1 MNYPTDRKSCGYSIR
16 FIKALLSSDAIR
28 DYGPEAVLL
37 AVFIASREDRLH
49 YAKPP
54 KFWRSELMDK
64 FGKGSPKDFLRIRNE
79 AITAGLLY
87 HLEGT
92 RKNPGLY
99 WTLVPDWLRSRFEA
113 FPKRNGTK
121 STRSQNGTELGTELG
136 TLSIPINP
144 STQIPKIHTTE
155 KSVESVSLKSKKPK
169 TKFKTM
175 TGFDQWYATYPKKVG
190 RGDAEK
196 AYPKAIADIQATE
209 QVNEV
214 QAVALLLQW
223 TQERSP
229 SLMATETQYRPHP
242 SKWLNAKR
250 YRDEIG
256 TTRNDDHTEY
266 LDLDALERKKA

>member
-16 FIKALLSSDAIR
+16 YIKALLSSDAIR

-64 FGKGSPKDFLRIRNE
+64 FGKGSPKDFLRIRKE

-99 WTLVPDWLRSRFEA
+99 WTLVPDWLHSRFEA

-121 STRSQNGTELGTELG
+121 TTRSQNGTELGTELG

-144 STQIPKIHTTE
+144 STKE
-155 KSVESVSLKSKKPK
+155 KSPRFEIPSLK
-169 TKFKTM
+169 
-175 TGFDQWYATYPKKVG
+175 DI
-190 RGDAEK
+190 K
-196 AYPKAIADIQATE
+196 AYCIERRNKVNADQFHDHYTANGWIQGKGKPIRDWKAAVRTWERNGFKNAT
-209 QVNEV
+209 
-214 QAVALLLQW
+214 
-223 TQERSP
+223 P
-229 SLMATETQYRPHP
+229 
-242 SKWLNAKR
+242 
-250 YRDEIG
+250 
-256 TTRNDDHTEY
+256 RNDDHSEY
-266 LDLDALERKKA
+266 LDLDELERQKA